1 MAVKTREKLIDVA
14 RQLFARNGV
23 ENTTMN
29 DIAEASAKGRRTI
42 YTYFKNKLEIFNAV
56 VERESD
62 EAVVNLREV
71 LHLETSPKFKL
82 EQYLR
87 IKFKLAQEALI
98 RQESLASYFRIDSKR
113 FNRIKRLTAIKE
125 NEILQAIFDEGIAAE
140 EFSEPQTKRM
150 ASLMSVVFQGA
161 SVQLESLAE
170 NNEKEEFENN
180 IIKFIIEGIT
190 IK

>member
-29 DIAEASAKGRRTI
+29 DIAEASDKGRRTI

-56 VERESD
+56 VERESE

-71 LHLETSPKFKL
+71 LQLDASPKFKL

-87 IKFKLAQEALI
+87 IKLKLAQEALI
-98 RQESLASYFRIDSKR
+98 RQDSLASYFSIEWKR
-113 FNRIKRLTAIKE
+113 FNRIKRLTAVKE
-125 NEILQAIFDEGIAAE
+125 NEILQTIFKDGIALG
-140 EFSEPQTKRM
+140 EFNELQTKRM
-150 ASLMSVVFQGA
+150 LSLISVVFQGVN
-161 SVQLESLAE
+161 SIFE
-170 NNEKEEFENN
+170 NIADEKDKADLENN
-180 IIKFIIEGIT
+180 IIEFIIYGVK